1 MGEPIDTV
9 LGVHT
14 DVESVPVL
22 LQALRESPSP
32 AFGVL
37 SAYLPTPPVQVS
49 GQKYLVRFRE
59 ECKPIRQELEAA
71 GRDERQAFETA
82 ANRIEEYLAEMP
94 TPRHPGLAA
103 FAAAER
109 GYLYAVPLPDRPAT
123 VVVWDTELILAPL
136 EEVLDEHERVGVVL
150 TDRRQARLFTVY
162 LGAVEEKR
170 VIESPDPGKSNISG
184 IAGNYARHYQENVRR
199 HLRRTVRAAAEL
211 LRARPFD
218 RLILGGP
225 VDVDTMLRDELPRP
239 LRARFAGIVPI
250 GLEATDAEVLDAVRS
265 LAEEIERRTEREM
278 VEELIAAQTTPR
290 VALGLQV
297 TVDALND
304 DRVHHL
310 FLTSDFAGSG
320 AACPTCG
327 RLETATDRCPVCG
340 AQLEPV
346 PDLRERLIDR
356 ALEQAARV
364 ELVSGE
370 AADLL
375 GQYDGIGAWTR
386 Y

>member
-1 MGEPIDTV
+1 M
-9 LGVHT
+9 
-14 DVESVPVL
+14 VPVL
-22 LQALRESPSP
+22 LPALRASPSP

-59 ECKPIRQELEAA
+59 ECKPIREELEAA
-71 GRDERQAFETA
+71 RRDERQAFETA
-82 ANRIEEYLAEMP
+82 ADRIEEYLGEMP
-94 TPRHPGLAA
+94 TPRHPGLAV

-123 VVVWDTELILAPL
+123 VVVWDTEPILAPL

-150 TDRRQARLFTVY
+150 TDKRQARLFTVY
-162 LGAVEEKR
+162 LGAIEEKQ
-170 VIESPDPGKSNISG
+170 VLVSADPGKSNVSG
-184 IAGNYARHYQENVRR
+184 IAGNYTRHYQENVRR
-199 HLRRTVRAAAEL
+199 HLRRTVHAATEL

-225 VDVDTMLRDELPRP
+225 ADVDTMLRDELSRP
-239 LRARFAGIVPI
+239 LRTRFAGIVPI
-250 GLEATDAEVLDAVRS
+250 GLEASDAEVLDAVRVK
-265 LAEEIERRTEREM
+265 AEEIERRTEREM
-278 VEELIAAQTTPR
+278 VEELISAQTTPR
-290 VALGLQV
+290 VALGPQD
-297 TVDALND
+297 TIDALND

-310 FLTSDFAGSG
+310 FLTSEVAGGG
-320 AACPTCG
+320 ARCPICG
-327 RLETATDRCPVCG
+327 RLEMATDRCPTHGV
-340 AQLEPV
+340 QLEPV

-364 ELVSGE
+364 ESVSGE

-375 GQYDGIGAWTR
+375 AEHDGIGAWTR